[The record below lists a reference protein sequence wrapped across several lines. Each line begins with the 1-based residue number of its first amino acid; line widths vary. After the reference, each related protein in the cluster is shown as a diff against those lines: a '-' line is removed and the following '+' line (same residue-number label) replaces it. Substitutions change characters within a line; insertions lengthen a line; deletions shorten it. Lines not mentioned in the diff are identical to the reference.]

1 MLVLNLINLNLCRW
15 IVWTIFPE
23 SNSLD
28 LLETMMTAVNSYYHP
43 TSEGRY
49 SEKLVDLLSR
59 LIHTFCS
66 RLHRERH
73 QDEREGVS
81 WVPRHPEE
89 SYLTDQQ
96 ILKIVKPALMDLTMS
111 KRYIVSKLNF
121 LCMLDSVIDCNV
133 IPGILRPQGS
143 VCPSCPASDRTS
155 SSPGS

>member
-1 MLVLNLINLNLCRW
+1 MFKQPEFDLKLFRW
-15 IVWTIFPE
+15 IVWTISPE
-23 SNSLD
+23 SSSLD

-73 QDEREGVS
+73 QDEREGES

-89 SYLTDQQ
+89 CHLTDQQ
-96 ILKIVKPALMDLTMS
+96 ILRFSNIVKPALMDLTMS
-111 KRYIVSKLNF
+111 KR
-121 LCMLDSVIDCNV
+121 
-133 IPGILRPQGS
+133 
-143 VCPSCPASDRTS
+143 
-155 SSPGS
+155 

>member
-1 MLVLNLINLNLCRW
+1 MKLFRW
-15 IVWTIFPE
+15 IVWTISPE
-23 SNSLD
+23 SSSLD

-73 QDEREGVS
+73 MDEREGES

-89 SYLTDQQ
+89 CHLTDQQ
-96 ILKIVKPALMDLTMS
+96 ILRFSNIVKPALMDLTMS
-111 KRYIVSKLNF
+111 KR
-121 LCMLDSVIDCNV
+121 
-133 IPGILRPQGS
+133 
-143 VCPSCPASDRTS
+143 
-155 SSPGS
+155 

>member
-1 MLVLNLINLNLCRW
+1 MLALNLINLNLCRW
-15 IVWTIFPE
+15 IVWTISPE

-73 QDEREGVS
+73 QDEREGGS
-81 WVPRHPEE
+81 WVPRHPEACH
-89 SYLTDQQ
+89 LTDQQ
-96 ILKIVKPALMDLTMS
+96 ILRFSNIVKPALMDLTMS
-111 KRYIVSKLNF
+111 KRYI
-121 LCMLDSVIDCNV
+121 
-133 IPGILRPQGS
+133 
-143 VCPSCPASDRTS
+143 TS
-155 SSPGS
+155 

>member
-15 IVWTIFPE
+15 IVWTISPE

-96 ILKIVKPALMDLTMS
+96 ILKHCQACSD
-111 KRYIVSKLNF
+111 
-121 LCMLDSVIDCNV
+121 
-133 IPGILRPQGS
+133 GS
-143 VCPSCPASDRTS
+143 HHVQEV
-155 SSPGS
+155 